1 MATKP
6 VKTVI
11 YLDGLLP
18 IKSHDPLMT
27 WSFTWQTKMRMSTR
41 FSRTVTYA
49 DVLLPR
55 KSRDPL
61 ITGILWDQ
69 VASKNMADTVPMITK
84 LGILL
89 TYHKGLFPIK
99 LHHLLVTW
107 SCKVAW
113 QSKIIS
119 PIPLSLAT
127 KFGRMDIR
135 NGFFDVIF
143 CFTFHFFSYL
153 WPMFLANHAVAD

>member
-11 YLDGLLP
+11 YLDRLLP

-55 KSRDPL
+55 KSHDPL

-99 LHHLLVTW
+99 LYHLLVTW

-127 KFGRMDIR
+127 KFDRM
-135 NGFFDVIF
+135 V
-143 CFTFHFFSYL
+143 TYL
-153 WPMFLANHAVAD
+153 DCRLPTTSNNDKII